1 VLISEDD
8 VTETAQDLQA
18 APDPGYHH
26 EEQYSEGG
34 RLVRQC
40 TDLGGGHNPVCGTAC
55 LRVPTGPECYSNRF
69 TLFTR
74 PSFQEETGIMAD
86 SDVSMESDS
95 SSDKSDEEMDTSSYS
110 GSSPTNQPVVP
121 FALGQGTNAANQA
134 IRQQNDHQANQA
146 RYGLPN
152 MVAASS
158 HAQPQ
163 VYMESSISFTKQVV
177 KATSTSPLREVIESY
192 NINYHLYADDS
203 QLYVAFKT
211 NDASSI
217 KT

>member
-1 VLISEDD
+1 VLISEND
-8 VTETAQDLQA
+8 VTESAQDLQA

-26 EEQYSEGG
+26 EEQYSERG

-55 LRVPTGPECYSNRF
+55 LRVPTGPETNDNGNSVRAKPAF
-69 TLFTR
+69 AF
-74 PSFQEETGIMAD
+74 SSQMAD

-95 SSDKSDEEMDTSSYS
+95 SSDKSDEEMDTSSDS

-121 FALGQGTNAANQA
+121 FALGQGTNAANQG

-163 VYMESSISFTKQVV
+163 VYMESSISFSKQVV
-177 KATSTSPLREVIESY
+177 KVTSTSPLREVIESY

-203 QLYVAFKT
+203 QLSVAFKT